1 MDAVDAAHSINC
13 NNVPTRFLLR
23 VQVQQVRAP
32 SPTVHL
38 HSGSPTSSMGTGSPG
53 RGREMS
59 LKKKK
64 GLLSKGKK
72 LLKKL
77 GAVK

>member
-1 MDAVDAAHSINC
+1 
-13 NNVPTRFLLR
+13 
-23 VQVQQVRAP
+23 
-32 SPTVHL
+32 
-38 HSGSPTSSMGTGSPG
+38 MGTGSPG

-59 LKKKK
+59 SKKKK